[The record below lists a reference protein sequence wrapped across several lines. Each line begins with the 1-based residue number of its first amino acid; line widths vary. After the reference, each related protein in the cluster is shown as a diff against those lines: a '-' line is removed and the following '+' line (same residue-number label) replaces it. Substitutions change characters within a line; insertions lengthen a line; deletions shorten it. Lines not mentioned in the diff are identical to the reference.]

1 MSDSEYIHKSHN
13 VSVLLYHFVCPSKYR
28 RIVFS
33 KSVDSTIVEISQE
46 ISKRYEIHFLE
57 IGTDKDHVHFLIQS
71 RPSQSPTKI
80 ITTVKSILA
89 REIFKRHKE
98 VKEQLW
104 GGSFWSSGYFVN
116 SVSKF
121 GDEASISNYVKQQG
135 KEKEYS
141 LLHKTKQLLL
151 F

>member
-1 MSDSEYIHKSHN
+1 MSKYIHKSHN

-28 RIVFS
+28 RLIFS
-33 KSVDSTIVEISQE
+33 KSVDETMIVLCGE

-57 IGTDKDHVHFLIQS
+57 IGTDENHVHFLLQS
-71 RPSQSPTKI
+71 VPTYSPTKI

-89 REIFKRHKE
+89 GELFKRHPEIKQ
-98 VKEQLW
+98 KLW
-104 GGSFWSSGYFVN
+104 GGNLWSSGYFVN

-121 GDEASISNYVKQQG
+121 GDEQSVANYVKNQG
-135 KEKEYS
+135 LEEKYT
-141 LLHKTKQLLL
+141 LIHKAKQLDL

>member
-28 RIVFS
+28 RVVFS
-33 KSVDSTIVEISQE
+33 KSVDSTIVEISKE

-71 RPSQSPTKI
+71 TPTQSPTKI

-116 SVSKF
+116 SVSKY

-141 LLHKTKQLLL
+141 LLHKAKQLLL